1 MWFSPE
7 QKRPGSNVLHC
18 HADALQ
24 DIDVV
29 RQTLDNTE
37 GAIKMDNPEKLT
49 TLGTQNEDK
58 QNRKRNTI
66 CVEHDYAKTN
76 IYNVN
81 KA

>member
-1 MWFSPE
+1 
-7 QKRPGSNVLHC
+7 
-18 HADALQ
+18 
-24 DIDVV
+24 
-29 RQTLDNTE
+29 
-37 GAIKMDNPEKLT
+37 MDNPEKLT

-81 KA
+81 KAWALLQTIGGKDEPIIVFKRKS